1 MSPRLNER
9 DPAETWEKRWA
20 AAGRGLGLTGLGRW
34 MLRAKTRALR
44 DALSGMEAA
53 SMIEVGCGLG
63 HTGLVFRRAGLDYFG
78 IDLSPTAVSVSRS
91 RGLRAERMDLRDV
104 RDAFDLVASDGLL
117 EHALDFEPLARDMM
131 RISRRFILLIQPN
144 HESVPGRLLARLS
157 EIFRGR
163 TNVREY
169 DHPIGDFVRVFA
181 AGGFALVRSVP
192 VFADVFRLLLF
203 ERRPDDRA
211 AGGRARDCICS
222 T

>member
-1 MSPRLNER
+1 MSPTLNER

-20 AAGRGLGLTGLGRW
+20 AAGRGGGLTGLGRW
-34 MLRAKTRALR
+34 MLRTKVRALR
-44 DALSGMEAA
+44 EVLAGMEAA
-53 SMIEVGCGLG
+53 SMIEIGCGLG
-63 HTGLVFRRAGLDYFG
+63 HTGLVFRNAGFEYFG
-78 IDLSPTAVSVSRS
+78 IDISPTAVSVSQS

-104 RDAFDLVASDGLL
+104 RDMFDLVASDGLL

-131 RISRRFILLIQPN
+131 RISRRHVLLIQPN
-144 HESVPGRLLARLS
+144 HGSVSGKLLARLS

-169 DHPIGDFVRVFA
+169 DHRIEDFVRVFA
-181 AGGFALVRSVP
+181 AGGFALVRDVP

-203 ERRPDDRA
+203 ERRPADD